1 MALTQ
6 IQKEIMAAIAGNRS
20 DTSYIAGGLALNMDW
35 PRMSDDIDIFHD
47 TDEEIGV
54 SADTDIAKLEADGF
68 KVSIEVNI
76 YGCVE
81 ASVMRGGERTLVQW
95 MSETR
100 TRFFPL
106 VRDDEWGARL
116 HPADLAV
123 NKVIAA
129 STRTKARDYVD
140 LLMIE
145 NHMCPLG
152 PIIMAA
158 AGKPPYFSPLRIID
172 EIRHKALSVTNED
185 YTTVRGLPSDWTA
198 AMIRDEL
205 IVALDR
211 AENYLRNAPPELVGI
226 LAIDTAGVPLEVY
239 DLNTAGIGYRKA
251 TSEPEVTPD
260 LPEAGSRWG
269 GKA

>member
-6 IQKEIMAAIAGNRS
+6 IQKEILASIAGNRS
-20 DTSYIAGGLALNMDW
+20 DSSYIAGGLVLNMDW

-47 TDEEIGV
+47 TDEEIGTT
-54 SADTDIAKLEADGF
+54 AGADIAKLKADGF
-68 KVSIEVNI
+68 NVSIEVNI

-81 ASVMRGGERTLVQW
+81 ATVMRGSESTLVQW

-116 HPADLAV
+116 HRADLAV

-129 STRTKARDYVD
+129 SSRTKARDYVD

-152 PIIMAA
+152 PVIMAA

-172 EIRHKALSVTNED
+172 EIRRRALSVTND
-185 YTTVRGLPSDWTA
+185 GYTTVRGLPSGWTA

-211 AENYLRNAPPELVGI
+211 AEHYLRNAPPELVGI
-226 LAIDTAGVPLEVY
+226 LAVDAAGVPVEIH
-239 DLNTAGIGYRKA
+239 DLDTGGIEYRKA

-260 LPEAGSRWG
+260 LPETGSRWG
-269 GKA
+269 DTV

>member
-6 IQKEIMAAIAGNRS
+6 IQKEIMASIAGNRS

-54 SADTDIAKLEADGF
+54 SADIDIAKLEADGF

-81 ASVMRGGERTLVQW
+81 ASVTRGGERTLVQW

-106 VRDDEWGARL
+106 VKDDEWGSRL
-116 HPADLAV
+116 HLTDLAV

-145 NHMCPLG
+145 KHMCPLG
-152 PIIMAA
+152 PVIMAA

-211 AENYLRNAPPELVGI
+211 AENYLRNAPPELAGI
-226 LAIDTAGVPLEVY
+226 LAVDCSGVPVAVY
-239 DLNTAGIGYRKA
+239 DLNTTGIGYRKA

-269 GKA
+269 DKA